1 MNAAAHTLNRD
12 LVTFDC
18 SKIVSMWFG
27 ESQKNV
33 RKIFDRYKEIAKG
46 VRRPPVLLLN
56 EADQFLHKKDECLMV
71 NRPHTK

>member
-1 MNAAAHTLNRD
+1 
-12 LVTFDC
+12 
-18 SKIVSMWFG
+18 MWFG

-56 EADQFLHKKDECLMV
+56 EADQFLHKRMNASWSTD
-71 NRPHTK
+71 HTEMRCRISFLNN